1 MYYFIP
7 KLFPCLQIFEDVHLH
22 EKPKLAKTLEILNFV
37 FAAIFTLEFILKVI
51 GFGLIKYFSSAWNCL
66 DTFIVSVSIFE
77 GNTKSKF
84 IGLFKLSISSF
95 YASFPQI
102 SIACVFE
109 NKNLAVFRSLRTLR
123 ALRPLRAISR
133 LEGMRV
139 NKRFR
144 AFFLS

>member
-1 MYYFIP
+1 M
-7 KLFPCLQIFEDVHLH
+7 QVFEDVHLH
-22 EKPKLAKTLEILNFV
+22 EKPNLAKTLGILNFV

-66 DTFIVSVSIFE
+66 DTFIVSVGSFK
-77 GNTKSKF
+77 GNKKSLF
-84 IGLFKLSISSF
+84 LGLLKASMLSF
-95 YASFPQI
+95 YTSLPQI
-102 SIACVFE
+102 SIACAFE

-139 NKRFR
+139 NKRFY
-144 AFFLS
+144 AFFVS